1 MSAMKKEGRTT
12 ADWKSE
18 LKWATNKTKKEYF
31 ETVCR
36 EGMEFQRTGCYD
48 VMHMKMKETGWTE
61 NCGIKNISIK
71 TLKGI

>member
-1 MSAMKKEGRTT
+1 
-12 ADWKSE
+12 
-18 LKWATNKTKKEYF
+18 
-31 ETVCR
+31 
-36 EGMEFQRTGCYD
+36 MEFQRTGCYD